1 MEGIADATRLAA
13 YNTRA
18 KLQRFSARS
27 LLNYGAVAQIYDLN
41 LQAEIH
47 VVARIFKQALSM
59 ADTRVIRVYEI
70 GVHGLAL
77 LFVAFIFLQK
87 RKKQR
92 QNMHCAIVKLFY
104 LHKAKATDLWLL
116 L

>member
-1 MEGIADATRLAA
+1 MADATRLAA

-59 ADTRVIRVYEI
+59 ADTRVIMSMKLECTAWRYFS
-70 GVHGLAL
+70 L
-77 LFVAFIFLQK
+77 LSFFC
-87 RKKQR
+87 KKER
-92 QNMHCAIVKLFY
+92 SKDKICIARL
-104 LHKAKATDLWLL
+104 
-116 L
+116 